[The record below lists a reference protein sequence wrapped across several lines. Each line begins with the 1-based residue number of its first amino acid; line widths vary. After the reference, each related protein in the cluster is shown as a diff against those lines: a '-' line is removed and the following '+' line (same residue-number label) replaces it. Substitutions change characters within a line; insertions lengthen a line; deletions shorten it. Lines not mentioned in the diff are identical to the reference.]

1 MAEPIDLPF
10 GLWTRVGLKEAQ
22 VQSHSP
28 GGANV
33 SSWEGTLAPL
43 TNTILPSVCCGDATL
58 CQITFTTCYYL
69 SVAWLFELS
78 SYIGHFI
85 HLLHFIHLFT
95 RHISTSVSFF
105 SRSHFRSLS
114 LRSHVSFRVFQ
125 ALKTRGFPGQ
135 STCGVAM
142 GLSVSPAEGRT

>member
-43 TNTILPSVCCGDATL
+43 TNTILPSVCCGDAAL

-78 SYIGHFI
+78 SYIGHWF
-85 HLLHFIHLFT
+85 HFIHLFT
-95 RHISTSVSFF
+95 RHISTAVSFF

-114 LRSHVSFRVFQ
+114 LRSHVSFRVFPGSQ
-125 ALKTRGFPGQ
+125 NAWFPWPIYVRGCYGFVRKP
-135 STCGVAM
+135 
-142 GLSVSPAEGRT
+142 R